1 MHLYFNYGFVTLLSS
16 WIGVEVGYVHSAF
29 DNAMC
34 KAQCSN
40 SSNSYVPDAFI
51 LVVETIRKLA
61 ALITCIMC

>member
-1 MHLYFNYGFVTLLSS
+1 M
-16 WIGVEVGYVHSAF
+16 EVGYVHSAF